1 MKNLQNYRKE
11 VARRISLLV
20 VFCITAL
27 LAIVLG
33 AVFLKDIS
41 PSKADTT
48 DYVLGFFTGIELVCL
63 FYMGCLIRAYRD
75 EKYLKEMYTK
85 ETDEREILIRMKSGK
100 DIVPILSF
108 VIAVIACVM
117 SYVNYE
123 VFIALTAVA
132 IAQIIIITVILKI
145 YWSKKL

>member
-11 VARRISLLV
+11 IARRISLLV

-33 AVFLKDIS
+33 ADFLKDIS
-41 PSKADTT
+41 PNTTDRT
-48 DYVLGFFTGIELVCL
+48 DYVLGFFTGIELVCV

-117 SYVNYE
+117 SYINFE

-132 IAQIIIITVILKI
+132 IAQIIITLILKI

>member
-11 VARRISLLV
+11 IARRISLLV
-20 VFCITAL
+20 VFCVIAL
-27 LAIVLG
+27 LAVVLG
-33 AVFLKDIS
+33 AAFLKDIS
-41 PSKADTT
+41 PNTTDRT
-48 DYVLGFFTGIELVCL
+48 DYVLGFFTGIELVCV

-132 IAQIIIITVILKI
+132 IAQIIITLILKI

>member
-11 VARRISLLV
+11 IARRISLLV
-20 VFCITAL
+20 VFCVVAL

-33 AVFLKDIS
+33 AAFLNDIS
-41 PSKADTT
+41 LVTTDRT
-48 DYVLGFFTGIELVCL
+48 DYVLGFFTGIELVCV

-100 DIVPILSF
+100 NIVPILSL

-132 IAQIIIITVILKI
+132 IAQIIITLILKI

>member
-11 VARRISLLV
+11 IARRISLLV

-48 DYVLGFFTGIELVCL
+48 DYVLGFFTGIELVCV

-100 DIVPILSF
+100 NIVPILSF

-123 VFIALTAVA
+123 VFIALTSVA
-132 IAQIIIITVILKI
+132 IAQIIITVILKI

>member
-11 VARRISLLV
+11 IARRISLLV

-100 DIVPILSF
+100 DIVPILSL

-117 SYVNYE
+117 SYINFE

-132 IAQIIIITVILKI
+132 IAQIIITLILKI

>member
-11 VARRISLLV
+11 IARRISLLV
-20 VFCITAL
+20 VFCVIAL

-33 AVFLKDIS
+33 ADFLKDIS
-41 PSKADTT
+41 LETTDRT
-48 DYVLGFFTGIELVCL
+48 DYVLGFFTGIELVCV

-85 ETDEREILIRMKSGK
+85 EIDEREILIRMKSGK
-100 DIVPILSF
+100 NIVPILSL

-132 IAQIIIITVILKI
+132 IAQIIITLILKI
-145 YWSKKL
+145 YWRKKL

>member
-11 VARRISLLV
+11 IARRISLLV
-20 VFCITAL
+20 VFCVTAL

-33 AVFLKDIS
+33 ADFLKDIS
-41 PSKADTT
+41 LETTDRT
-48 DYVLGFFTGIELVCL
+48 DYVLGFFTGIELVCV

-100 DIVPILSF
+100 NIVPILSL

-132 IAQIIIITVILKI
+132 IAQIIITLILKI
-145 YWSKKL
+145 YWSQKL

>member
-11 VARRISLLV
+11 IARRISLLV

-132 IAQIIIITVILKI
+132 IAQIIITVILKI

>member
-11 VARRISLLV
+11 IARRISLLV
-20 VFCITAL
+20 VFCIIAL

-33 AVFLKDIS
+33 AAFLKDIS
-41 PSKADTT
+41 LKTTDRT
-48 DYVLGFFTGIELVCL
+48 DYVLGFFTGIELVCV

-100 DIVPILSF
+100 DIVPILSL

-132 IAQIIIITVILKI
+132 IAQIIITLILKI

>member
-11 VARRISLLV
+11 IARRISLLV

-48 DYVLGFFTGIELVCL
+48 DYVLGFFTGIELVCI

-132 IAQIIIITVILKI
+132 IAQIIITVILKI

>member
-11 VARRISLLV
+11 IARRISLLV
-20 VFCITAL
+20 VFCVIAL

-33 AVFLKDIS
+33 ADFLKDIS
-41 PSKADTT
+41 LETTDRT

-100 DIVPILSF
+100 GIVPILSL

-132 IAQIIIITVILKI
+132 IAQIIITLILKI

>member
-11 VARRISLLV
+11 IARRISLLV
-20 VFCITAL
+20 VFCVIAL
-27 LAIVLG
+27 LAIVIG
-33 AVFLKDIS
+33 AAFLKDIS
-41 PSKADTT
+41 PKTTDRT
-48 DYVLGFFTGIELVCL
+48 DYVLGFFTGIELVCV

-100 DIVPILSF
+100 NIVPILSL

-132 IAQIIIITVILKI
+132 IAQIIITLILKI

>member
-11 VARRISLLV
+11 IARRISLLV

-41 PSKADTT
+41 PSNADTT
-48 DYVLGFFTGIELVCL
+48 DYVLGFFTGIELVCI

-132 IAQIIIITVILKI
+132 IAQIIITVILKI

>member
-11 VARRISLLV
+11 IARRISLLV
-20 VFCITAL
+20 VFCVIAL

-33 AVFLKDIS
+33 ADFLKDIS
-41 PSKADTT
+41 PKTTDRT
-48 DYVLGFFTGIELVCL
+48 DYVLGFFTGIELVCV

-100 DIVPILSF
+100 NIVPILSL

-132 IAQIIIITVILKI
+132 IGQIIITLILKI

>member
-11 VARRISLLV
+11 IARRISLLV
-20 VFCITAL
+20 VFCVIAL
-27 LAIVLG
+27 LAVVLG
-33 AVFLKDIS
+33 AAFLKDIS
-41 PSKADTT
+41 PNTTDRT
-48 DYVLGFFTGIELVCL
+48 DYVLGFFTGIELVCV

-100 DIVPILSF
+100 DIVPILSL

-132 IAQIIIITVILKI
+132 IAQIIITLILKI
-145 YWSKKL
+145 YWSQKL

>member
-11 VARRISLLV
+11 IARRISLLV

-132 IAQIIIITVILKI
+132 IAQIIITVILKI
-145 YWSKKL
+145 YGSKKL

>member
-11 VARRISLLV
+11 IARRISLLV

-33 AVFLKDIS
+33 AVFLKDMS

-132 IAQIIIITVILKI
+132 IAQIIITVILKI

>member
-11 VARRISLLV
+11 IARRISLLV
-20 VFCITAL
+20 VFCVIAL

-33 AVFLKDIS
+33 ADFLKDIS
-41 PSKADTT
+41 PKTTDRT
-48 DYVLGFFTGIELVCL
+48 DYVLGFFTGIELVCV

-100 DIVPILSF
+100 DIVPILSL

-132 IAQIIIITVILKI
+132 IAQIIITLILKI
-145 YWSKKL
+145 YWSQKL

>member
-117 SYVNYE
+117 SYINFE

-132 IAQIIIITVILKI
+132 IAQIIITLILKI

>member
-11 VARRISLLV
+11 IAHRISLLV
-20 VFCITAL
+20 VFCVIAL

-33 AVFLKDIS
+33 ADFLKDIS
-41 PSKADTT
+41 LGTTDRT
-48 DYVLGFFTGIELVCL
+48 DYVLGFFTGIELVCV

-85 ETDEREILIRMKSGK
+85 ETDERERLIRMKSGK
-100 DIVPILSF
+100 DIVPILSL

-132 IAQIIIITVILKI
+132 IAQIIITLILKI

>member
-11 VARRISLLV
+11 IARRISLLV
-20 VFCITAL
+20 VFCVTAL

-41 PSKADTT
+41 PSKADTK

-132 IAQIIIITVILKI
+132 IAQIIITVILKI

>member
-11 VARRISLLV
+11 IARRISLLV
-20 VFCITAL
+20 VFCVTAL

-33 AVFLKDIS
+33 ADFLKDIS
-41 PSKADTT
+41 LGTTDRT
-48 DYVLGFFTGIELVCL
+48 DYVLGFFTGIELVCV

-100 DIVPILSF
+100 NIVPILSL

-123 VFIALTAVA
+123 VFIALTAVS
-132 IAQIIIITVILKI
+132 IAQIIITLILKI

>member
-11 VARRISLLV
+11 IARRISLLV
-20 VFCITAL
+20 IFCVTAL

-33 AVFLKDIS
+33 AVFLKDLS
-41 PSKADTT
+41 PANADTT

-132 IAQIIIITVILKI
+132 IAQIIITVILKI

>member
-11 VARRISLLV
+11 IARRISLLV
-20 VFCITAL
+20 VFCVTAL

-48 DYVLGFFTGIELVCL
+48 DYVLGFFTGIELVCI

-132 IAQIIIITVILKI
+132 IAQIIITVILKI

>member
-11 VARRISLLV
+11 IARRISLLV
-20 VFCITAL
+20 VFCVTAL

-41 PSKADTT
+41 PSNADTT
-48 DYVLGFFTGIELVCL
+48 DYVLGFFTGIELVCI

-117 SYVNYE
+117 SYINFE

-132 IAQIIIITVILKI
+132 IAQIIITVVLKI

>member
-11 VARRISLLV
+11 IARRISLLV
-20 VFCITAL
+20 VFCVIAL

-33 AVFLKDIS
+33 ADFLKDIS
-41 PSKADTT
+41 PNTTDRT
-48 DYVLGFFTGIELVCL
+48 DYVLGFFTGIELVCV

-100 DIVPILSF
+100 NIVPILSF

-132 IAQIIIITVILKI
+132 IAQIIITLILKI

>member
-11 VARRISLLV
+11 IARRISLLV
-20 VFCITAL
+20 VFCVTAL

-48 DYVLGFFTGIELVCL
+48 DYVLGFFTGIELVCI

-75 EKYLKEMYTK
+75 EKYLNEMYTK
-85 ETDEREILIRMKSGK
+85 ETDEREILIRMKSGTN
-100 DIVPILSF
+100 IVPILSF

-117 SYVNYE
+117 SYINFE

-132 IAQIIIITVILKI
+132 IAQIIITVILKI

>member
-11 VARRISLLV
+11 IARRISLLV
-20 VFCITAL
+20 VFCVTAL

-48 DYVLGFFTGIELVCL
+48 DYVLGFFTGIELVCV

-100 DIVPILSF
+100 NIVPILSL

-132 IAQIIIITVILKI
+132 IGQIIITLILKI

>member
-11 VARRISLLV
+11 IARRISLLV
-20 VFCITAL
+20 VFCVAAL

-48 DYVLGFFTGIELVCL
+48 DYVLGFFTGIELVCI

-100 DIVPILSF
+100 NIVPILSF

-132 IAQIIIITVILKI
+132 IAQIIITVILKI

>member
-11 VARRISLLV
+11 IARRISLLV
-20 VFCITAL
+20 VFCVIAL

-33 AVFLKDIS
+33 AAFLKDIS
-41 PSKADTT
+41 PKTTDRT
-48 DYVLGFFTGIELVCL
+48 DYVLGFFTGIELVCV

-132 IAQIIIITVILKI
+132 IAQIIITLILKI

>member
-11 VARRISLLV
+11 IARRISLLV
-20 VFCITAL
+20 VFCVTAL

-63 FYMGCLIRAYRD
+63 FYIGCLIRAYRD

-132 IAQIIIITVILKI
+132 IAQIIITVILKI

>member
-11 VARRISLLV
+11 IARRISLLV

-41 PSKADTT
+41 PSTADTA
-48 DYVLGFFTGIELVCL
+48 DYVLGFFTGIELVCI

-132 IAQIIIITVILKI
+132 IAQIIITVILKI

>member
-11 VARRISLLV
+11 IARRISLLV
-20 VFCITAL
+20 VFCVTAL

-48 DYVLGFFTGIELVCL
+48 DYVLGFFTGIELVCV

-117 SYVNYE
+117 SYINFE

-132 IAQIIIITVILKI
+132 IAQIIITVILKI

>member
-11 VARRISLLV
+11 IARRISLLV
-20 VFCITAL
+20 VFCAIAL

-33 AVFLKDIS
+33 ADFLKDIS
-41 PSKADTT
+41 PNTTDRT
-48 DYVLGFFTGIELVCL
+48 DYVLGFFTGIELVCV

-100 DIVPILSF
+100 GIVPILSF

-132 IAQIIIITVILKI
+132 IAQIIITLILKI
-145 YWSKKL
+145 YWSQKL

>member
-11 VARRISLLV
+11 IARRISLLV
-20 VFCITAL
+20 VFCVIAL

-48 DYVLGFFTGIELVCL
+48 DYVLGFFTGIELVCV

-100 DIVPILSF
+100 NIVPILSL

-132 IAQIIIITVILKI
+132 IAQIIITLILKI

>member
-11 VARRISLLV
+11 IARRISLLI
-20 VFCITAL
+20 VFCVISL
-27 LAIVLG
+27 VAIIIG
-33 AVFLKDIS
+33 AVYLKDIS

-100 DIVPILSF
+100 DIVPILSL

-132 IAQIIIITVILKI
+132 IAQIFITLILKI

>member
-11 VARRISLLV
+11 IARRISLLV
-20 VFCITAL
+20 VFCVIAL
-27 LAIVLG
+27 LAIALG
-33 AVFLKDIS
+33 AAFLKDIS
-41 PSKADTT
+41 PKTTDRT
-48 DYVLGFFTGIELVCL
+48 DYVLGFFTGIELVCV
-63 FYMGCLIRAYRD
+63 FYMGCLIRAYKD

-132 IAQIIIITVILKI
+132 IAQIIITLILKI
-145 YWSKKL
+145 YWSQKL

>member
-11 VARRISLLV
+11 IARRISLLV
-20 VFCITAL
+20 VFCVTAL
-27 LAIVLG
+27 LAIVIG

-117 SYVNYE
+117 SYINFE

-132 IAQIIIITVILKI
+132 IAQIIITVILKI